1 MSLIHDI
8 QAAAISQTTDL
19 PSLLRMCKLLAARIS
34 HKELSEWVDNELNGY
49 SNIKLL
55 PEYRIYGVMSYGTF
69 QGTYR
74 SANKMQVPL
83 SVLPEDMHER
93 YGNVHLGASISAYA
107 AIVADNST
115 GSVQEPWPLQLA
127 LHYASKIAVDMQCVQ
142 AWKEIPV
149 GAMVQLL
156 DTVKTRILGFAIDL
170 EKEAP
175 DSGDLPIGSKPPL
188 SREQMT
194 QIYNT
199 NITGNVG
206 NLSNSGEN
214 YSQTSTMQIN
224 AGDWETLKIRLSELG
239 LAPAD
244 FDDIRADV
252 DTARSDG
259 NIDERRSRAGTWV
272 SRLVPKAI
280 SAGAGVAVEIAVAGV
295 TKAIAS
301 FYGLPGA

>member
-8 QAAAISQTTDL
+8 QAAAISQTMDL

-34 HKELSEWVDNELNGY
+34 HEELSEWVNNELNGY
-49 SNIKLL
+49 SDIKLL
-55 PEYRIYGVMSYGTF
+55 PEYRIYAVRSYGTF
-69 QGTYR
+69 QGAYR

-83 SVLPEDMHER
+83 SVLPENMHER
-93 YGNVHLGASISAYA
+93 YGNTHLNASISAYA
-107 AIVADNST
+107 ALVAENST

-127 LHYASKIAVDMQCVQ
+127 VNYASKIAVDMQCVH
-142 AWKEIPV
+142 AWKEIPI

-175 DSGDLPIGSKPPL
+175 NSGDIPMGSNPPL

-194 QIYNT
+194 QIFHT

-214 YSQTSTMQIN
+214 YSQTASVQVNT
-224 AGDWETLKIRLSELG
+224 GDLETLTRRLSELG
-239 LAPAD
+239 LVPAD
-244 FDDIRADV
+244 FDGIKADLDNV
-252 DTARSDG
+252 PQDG
-259 NIDERRSRAGTWV
+259 GTEERKNLAGTWI
-272 SRLVPKAI
+272 SRLTPKAI
-280 SAGAGVAVEIAVAGV
+280 SGGAGVAIEVAVAGV
-295 TKAIAS
+295 AKAIAS
-301 FYGLPGA
+301 FFGLPGA